1 MIRSKSPHALFT
13 ITTSNSATFLLLL
26 GRHAQCDLHTTSD
39 VVLRPELNAKCT
51 VPFTPGTSPKCCAS
65 DFTLAEIKTL
75 CGKMDSSGSVNG
87 TAEEYAYG
95 GTAAWR
101 TDLYHY
107 SCPVIPTHMVSSG
120 FDRCCIFVA

>member
-39 VVLRPELNAKCT
+39 VVLRPKLNAMCT

-65 DFTLAEIKTL
+65 DFTLLKSRPFVGRWIHLEVLMAQLKSML
-75 CGKMDSSGSVNG
+75 M
-87 TAEEYAYG
+87 EELQLG
-95 GTAAWR
+95 E
-101 TDLYHY
+101 L
-107 SCPVIPTHMVSSG
+107 I
-120 FDRCCIFVA
+120 CIITPALLFQLIW